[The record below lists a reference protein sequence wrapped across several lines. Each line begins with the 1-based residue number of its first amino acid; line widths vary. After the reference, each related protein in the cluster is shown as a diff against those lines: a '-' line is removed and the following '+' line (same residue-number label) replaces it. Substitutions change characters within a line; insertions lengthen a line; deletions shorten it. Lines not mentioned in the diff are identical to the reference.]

1 MKKMNIKKL
10 GLLLLIALL
19 SFTLAGCAW
28 KKEKDEAEEEEYV
41 RPSTIGDVDE
51 TTLKINPNGTLTEI
65 AVEDFSGTDIDT
77 AGIESFINE
86 EIDTYNNEAGVSK
99 VSLIEFQ
106 ENNGVVKTAI
116 QYSDVASYN
125 AFNMMDIT
133 IALYDATSADDILK
147 EELASAQDATPA
159 VTAAPTEINEEEL
172 LEAGYSLEDIEDIE
186 SGSMDLEGTATET
199 DAIATFTDAK
209 TMSVVNSDE
218 IEGASYMMVI
228 TDEPYV
234 YSVNGGKILYYNKHA
249 ELIDDSTIRVD
260 GKGKSVI
267 IYEFIY

>member
-1 MKKMNIKKL
+1 MKKMNMKKL

-28 KKEKDEAEEEEYV
+28 KKDKDEAEEEEYV

-86 EIDTYNNEAGVSK
+86 EIDAYNNEAGVSK
-99 VSLIEFQ
+99 ISLIEFQ
-106 ENNGVVKTAI
+106 ENDGVVKTAI

-125 AFNMMDIT
+125 EFNMMDIT

-172 LEAGYSLEDIEDIE
+172 LEAGYSLE
-186 SGSMDLEGTATET
+186 DLEGTATET

-249 ELIDDSTIRVD
+249 ELIDDSTVRVD

>member
-1 MKKMNIKKL
+1 MINITLISFL
-10 GLLLLIALL
+10 GPKGTFTHEAASMLGDELIPYCTIPAVME
-19 SFTLAGCAW
+19 SVANGETRYGIVPIENSIEGSVGVTLDSLAH
-28 KKEKDEAEEEEYV
+28 KFD
-41 RPSTIGDVDE
+41 
-51 TTLKINPNGTLTEI
+51 LKIYKEIIIPISQNLIVNPGC
-65 AVEDFSGTDIDT
+65 
-77 AGIESFINE
+77 
-86 EIDTYNNEAGVSK
+86 
-99 VSLIEFQ
+99 
-106 ENNGVVKTAI
+106 
-116 QYSDVASYN
+116 
-125 AFNMMDIT
+125 
-133 IALYDATSADDILK
+133 
-147 EELASAQDATPA
+147 
-159 VTAAPTEINEEEL
+159 
-172 LEAGYSLEDIEDIE
+172 SLEDIEDIE

-249 ELIDDSTIRVD
+249 ELIDDSTVRVD